1 MTPQAMVD
9 AYLLDTPP
17 DDPSFRIMVGPFTLK
32 REDGSSREFFVYKWP
47 ATFEPP
53 TDDEDDASSGAERS
67 EVSDDAASSERSS
80 TSSSASAST
89 DSQFSYDEE
98 SADLSYVPPPDR
110 TDHSVTPP
118 PHEESAD
125 EISESPFS
133 QAPLPEEGGL
143 PQDEDELPWQPA
155 VAQGPGR
162 RPVTR
167 WRVDAPVPMQR
178 ERPTQPSATAQLL
191 ALLSA
196 STPSANTG
204 AEAWAL
210 FDREGEADVQTGHVA
225 GWNPA
230 GRVPH
235 GEATLDFF
243 LRAWKSSG
251 ATRTGPMFLCEQI
264 KWLLGQGADASGCDT
279 LGNTPLFLAV
289 NLSEAWLAM
298 PAVSLLLE
306 KGAIANLAATHRACS
321 PLHVALILGRSQVA
335 MELIRFG
342 VAPLPS
348 TTPLPP
354 KGRLVQLAESPKCRD
369 TVHAYMLR
377 SAEVYFRAND
387 IVALRSLSEHGM
399 PLASDATLCTL
410 VLHRND
416 EVCLAIQGG
425 MPP

>member
-1 MTPQAMVD
+1 MLSAAIAIANAVQFSACSGVLRVLGL
-9 AYLLDTPP
+9 A
-17 DDPSFRIMVGPFTLK
+17 RAGPGDIALRVF
-32 REDGSSREFFVYKWP
+32 WP
-47 ATFEPP
+47 ATPNMELW
-53 TDDEDDASSGAERS
+53 
-67 EVSDDAASSERSS
+67 AAPRFVG
-80 TSSSASAST
+80 T
-89 DSQFSYDEE
+89 
-98 SADLSYVPPPDR
+98 
-110 TDHSVTPP
+110 
-118 PHEESAD
+118 
-125 EISESPFS
+125 
-133 QAPLPEEGGL
+133 EGG
-143 PQDEDELPWQPA
+143 
-155 VAQGPGR
+155 
-162 RPVTR
+162 
-167 WRVDAPVPMQR
+167 R
-178 ERPTQPSATAQLL
+178 EC
-191 ALLSA
+191 
-196 STPSANTG
+196 G
-204 AEAWAL
+204 
-210 FDREGEADVQTGHVA
+210 GHVA

-251 ATRTGPMFLCEQI
+251 ATGTGPMFLCEQI

-289 NLSEAWLAM
+289 NLSDAWLAM

-306 KGAIANLAATHRACS
+306 EGAIANLAATHRACS

-354 KGRLVQLAESPKCRD
+354 EGRLVRLAESPNCRD
-369 TVHAYMLR
+369 TVHAYMLL